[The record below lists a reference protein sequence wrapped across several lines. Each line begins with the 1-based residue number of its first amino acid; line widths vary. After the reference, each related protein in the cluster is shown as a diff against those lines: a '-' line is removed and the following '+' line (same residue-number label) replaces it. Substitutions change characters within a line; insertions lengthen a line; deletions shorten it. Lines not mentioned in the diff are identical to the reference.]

1 MRSHRV
7 PIPEAVR
14 LTERSRRSL
23 YRDMAAGRLAYH
35 VGPDNRRLVDV
46 SELIRVYGALPG
58 MPDDAPQAPT
68 TSAEEGTPAAL
79 LAQMLDVMREQ
90 SATLAAQREEVAALR
105 EEVAELRRLPA
116 PTSAPNPDPKPPA
129 ADDDAP
135 APAGDTVPA
144 APPRDLA
151 DVLARFE
158 SRQTRH

>member
-7 PIPEAVR
+7 TIPEAVS

-35 VGPDNRRLVDV
+35 VGPDSRRMVDV
-46 SELIRVYGALPG
+46 SELIRAYGALPG
-58 MPDDAPQAPT
+58 MPDDAPQAPA

-90 SATLAAQREEVAALR
+90 SATLVAQREEMAALR

-116 PTSAPNPDPKPPA
+116 PEPREPAPTSTTPPGADP
-129 ADDDAP
+129 AP
-135 APAGDTVPA
+135 APADPPA
-144 APPRDLA
+144 SMA